1 MTGYDLLENELV
13 KRFNRNKIN
22 ANTELIHAVVEIM
35 AENPEEKMAI
45 SLAEK
50 LKQEAKEMQR
60 TNALEESELRN
71 QRHELF
77 QRKCDLKSLAEAMDK
92 DMEVLHSL
100 EECETAE
107 ARDKMRLARFFM
119 KQNGT
124 DYDSTAFTRGLSN
137 ILGNG
142 NRTNKEVTE

>member
-1 MTGYDLLENELV
+1 MTGYDLLENELA
-13 KRFNRNKIN
+13 KRFNRSKIN
-22 ANTELIHAVVEIM
+22 ANTELIHAIVEIM
-35 AENPEEKMAI
+35 AENPKEKMAI
-45 SLAEK
+45 RLAEK
-50 LKQEAKEMQR
+50 LKQEAKEMQK
-60 TNALEESELRN
+60 TNTLKERRLDDLSYKLA
-71 QRHELF
+71 QRECQL
-77 QRKCDLKSLAEAMDK
+77 QSQANAIDK
-92 DMEVLHSL
+92 DMEVLHRL

>member
-13 KRFNRNKIN
+13 KRFNRSKIN

-35 AENPEEKMAI
+35 AENPEEKIAI

-60 TNALEESELRN
+60 TNALEEGRLRN
-71 QRHELF
+71 WSQEL
-77 QRKCDLKSLAEAMDK
+77 SLRELQLQCQVEAMNK
-92 DMEVLHSL
+92 DMEVLHRL

-107 ARDKMRLARFFM
+107 ARDKMRLAHFFM

-124 DYDSTAFTRGLSN
+124 NYDSTAFTRGLSN

-142 NRTNKEVTE
+142 NRTNKEVAE